1 MSREEPDSPA
11 IADPTPEGKISLL
24 AKLRIG
30 ALLVTAAVVLIIAT
44 LNWEPVPINLMGQE
58 INVSL
63 SLLVIVTF
71 FCGIIIDFLLSRFRP
86 WRRHD

>member
-30 ALLVTAAVVLIIAT
+30 LLLVAAVVVIIVAT
-44 LNWEPVPINLMGQE
+44 LNWTPITIDLMGRDIE
-58 INVSL
+58 IAL
-63 SLLVIVTF
+63 SLLVILTF
-71 FCGIIIDFLLSRFRP
+71 VCGTIFGVLLINLRP
-86 WRRHD
+86 RRKHD